1 MLSSHSFFFKL
12 NFDGL
17 NVFPQELAFER
28 SEDDPPE
35 IEIYGDEVNL
45 SRSPDEGTS
54 KDAPFESDS
63 SSDNDVEIL
72 DVKHGVPS
80 KCRKIECLVSVV
92 SSSESGEEAE
102 INFESLKNPF
112 KE

>member
-1 MLSSHSFFFKL
+1 MNIKFAFCFFFV
-12 NFDGL
+12 GL
-17 NVFPQELAFER
+17 NVFPKELAFER
-28 SEDDPPE
+28 SKDDPPE
-35 IEIYGDEVNL
+35 IVINGDEVNP

-54 KDAPFESDS
+54 KDAPFECDS
-63 SSDNDVEIL
+63 SSDSDVEIL

-80 KCRKIECLVSVV
+80 KCRKIECLVSDV

-102 INFESLKNPF
+102 TNFETLKNPF

>member
-1 MLSSHSFFFKL
+1 M

-17 NVFPQELAFER
+17 NVFPKELAFER

-35 IEIYGDEVNL
+35 INGDEVNP
-45 SRSPDEGTS
+45 SRSPDQGTS
-54 KDAPFESDS
+54 KEAPFASDS
-63 SSDNDVEIL
+63 SSDSDVVIL

-80 KCRKIECLVSVV
+80 KCRKIECLVSDV

-102 INFESLKNPF
+102 TNIESLKNPF